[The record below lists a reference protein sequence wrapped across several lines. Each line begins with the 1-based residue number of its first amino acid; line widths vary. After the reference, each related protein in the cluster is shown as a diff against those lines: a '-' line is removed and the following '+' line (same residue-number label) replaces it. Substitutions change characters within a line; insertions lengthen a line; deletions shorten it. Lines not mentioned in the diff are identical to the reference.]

1 MAAIFLN
8 GYQNDHQNPEAGIFP
23 FFPMYLDMQ
32 HIKFYFFDIIK
43 FKFCTK
49 NFKMA
54 AVFKMAAKMHKFLV
68 FQSILPC
75 SSKNSKWPKWLP
87 KSIKLHK

>member
-1 MAAIFLN
+1 MAAIFQN

-23 FFPMYLDMQ
+23 FIPMYLDMQ

-54 AVFKMAAKMHKFLV
+54 AVFKMAAKMHKFLFFNLFCHAV
-68 FQSILPC
+68 QKIQNGQNGCQNL
-75 SSKNSKWPKWLP
+75 
-87 KSIKLHK
+87 

>member
-1 MAAIFLN
+1 MAAIFQN

-54 AVFKMAAKMHKFLV
+54 AVFALKILKWRIVYKMAPITEAK
-68 FQSILPC
+68 I
-75 SSKNSKWPKWLP
+75 
-87 KSIKLHK
+87 